1 MKKITVRT
9 LAKIGMKGVST
20 VCVDGF
26 VCGSMALCAGTLGLV
41 NPIIG
46 GLIVV
51 GGTITAA
58 AVCDKVVND
67 YIEETVDYVADMCEE
82 AKECVDILTDKDEKN
97 EKPKQKKDKSEKDE
111 ETKEENKDSDNNE
124 S

>member
-1 MKKITVRT
+1 MDKKIRT

-41 NPIIG
+41 NPVIG
-46 GLIVV
+46 GLIVT
-51 GGTITAA
+51 GGAITAA
-58 AVCDKVVND
+58 AVCDKLIDN
-67 YIEETVDYVADMCEE
+67 YIDETVDYIANLCEE

-97 EKPKQKKDKSEKDE
+97 EKPKKKEKSEKDE
-111 ETKEENKDSDNNE
+111 EVKEENKDSDNDE